1 MYEMLCALDMS
12 VHSTRIVYGVECH
25 CRGLHTL
32 VMGLSA
38 VTQIALHWC
47 AVTPHY
53 MGTWVCVHGTDLELR
68 LELKHVGLG
77 MGRSPIEFH
86 SVKGRKRKKEK
97 RRRKGRK
104 RGKGRSVAQ

>member
-1 MYEMLCALDMS
+1 MLYALDMS
-12 VHSTRIVYGVECH
+12 VHSTHIVYGVECP

-53 MGTWVCVHGTDLELR
+53 MRVRTWYRFGTAFGVESC
-68 LELKHVGLG
+68 GLG
-77 MGRSPIEFH
+77 NWTKSN
-86 SVKGRKRKKEK
+86 
-97 RRRKGRK
+97 
-104 RGKGRSVAQ
+104 